1 MRTFRPVTL
10 AVTAILLC
18 SSAANQQKPVV
29 KTVDDLWFDA
39 QGTAITTT
47 GGTKREDVTVYER
60 FLAAH
65 KDYVPA
71 MVAIARYYQSAADE
85 ITDRSP
91 KSLATRTRHLET
103 AAAHYRRA
111 AEVAPEPID
120 AVMALVG
127 LIRVLDAP
135 NLNRMADAAPVAR
148 AAVKKYPDNAG
159 VVSRM
164 LQTMLPTPEAAL
176 DPATFRTV
184 HELVPSTPGAQYALA
199 AHLFNLERHV
209 GKGALPRESSR
220 KLMAEAVSAIDAAL
234 RIRPDDYEALMY
246 KAMILEA
253 QAERVEQD
261 PARKK
266 AIAAEAARL
275 IALAGKIR
283 KR

>member
-1 MRTFRPVTL
+1 MRTFRRVTL

-71 MVAIARYYQSAADE
+71 MFAIARYNQNAADE
-85 ITDRSP
+85 ITDRSA
-91 KSLATRTRHLET
+91 KSVATRTRHLDT

-159 VVSRM
+159 VVSGM

-253 QAERVEQD
+253 QAERIEQD

>member
-1 MRTFRPVTL
+1 MRTRRLVTL
-10 AVTAILLC
+10 AVTAVLLC
-18 SSAANQQKPVV
+18 SSAANQQKPIV

-39 QGTAITTT
+39 QRTATTT
-47 GGTKREDVTVYER
+47 SGGKNREDVTVYER

-71 MVAIARYYQSAADE
+71 MFAIARYYQSAADE

-127 LIRVLDAP
+127 LIRVLDAS
-135 NLNRMADAAPVAR
+135 NLNRVADAAPVAR
-148 AAVKKYPDNAG
+148 AAVRKYPGNAG
-159 VVSRM
+159 VVSGM

-209 GKGALPRESSR
+209 GKGALPRESAR
-220 KLMAEAVSAIDAAL
+220 KLITESVSAIDAAL
-234 RIRPDDYEALMY
+234 RIRPNDYEALMY
-246 KAMILEA
+246 KAMVLEA
-253 QAERVEQD
+253 QADRVEQD

-275 IALAGKIR
+275 TALAAKIQ